1 MGRKRIYEIARELGV
16 SSKDLV
22 TKLEEMGL
30 SGMKAANSVD
40 DDEYTLIL
48 NLYREEGKKATAE
61 EKPAE
66 KAAAPKP
73 TGKPEPE
80 VAKAEPE
87 TAGAPAKAPRV
98 RVPHYGDPRPPVV
111 SVLGHIDHGKTTLLD
126 AIRNSHLAEKEAGGI
141 TQGVAAYQ
149 VDLHG
154 KKITFIDTP
163 GHKAF
168 TGMRA
173 RGAQATDIAVLVVAA
188 DDGVMAQTVE
198 AIDHIRAAGIPMVV
212 AVNKIDKPNADVNKV
227 LGDLAQHGLTPEAW
241 GGDTIT
247 VEISA
252 LQGTNIEELLEM
264 ILLVAEM
271 EDLRA
276 DPKGATE
283 AVIIESH
290 LSVGR
295 GPVATAI
302 VRNGTLSD
310 KDWVVAG
317 GAWGRVK
324 ALLDETGTRRV
335 SAKPGEAVEILGF
348 GEVPMVGTTVA
359 VVQSQAEAKSAAAKQ
374 AEALK
379 PKRDRRV
386 LTLDELFANAEER
399 VRLELV
405 LKASS
410 TGGLEAAKRELD
422 TLHIEGVELGI
433 LHAGVGGITESDI
446 LLAASVTQD
455 AFVVGFGVK
464 PDTKAARMAE
474 QQGVVVLS
482 YEIIYDLVDEIS
494 RALKRRLAPEF
505 EEVQTGVVEVRNLFK
520 IPSGRVAG
528 CAVVEGKITRR
539 SHVRVLRGDKEMF
552 VGEIASL
559 RRFEEDAKE
568 VLAGREC
575 GIHLKDFDDIEIGDK
590 LIAFDLKEIER

>member
-1 MGRKRIYEIARELGV
+1 MGRKRVYEIARELDV
-16 SSKDLV
+16 SSKDLIS
-22 TKLEEMGL
+22 KLEEMGL

-40 DDEYTLIL
+40 EEEYTLIV
-48 NLYREEGKKATAE
+48 NLYREERGGPATSAP
-61 EKPAE
+61 EKSVSE
-66 KAAAPKP
+66 KQPEAPRVEAAPK
-73 TGKPEPE
+73 T
-80 VAKAEPE
+80 
-87 TAGAPAKAPRV
+87 PRE
-98 RVPHYGDPRPPVV
+98 RVVHHGDPRPPVV

-126 AIRNSHLAEKEAGGI
+126 AIRSSHLAEKEAGGI

-149 VDLHG
+149 VDLRG
-154 KKITFIDTP
+154 KKITFLDTP

-212 AVNKIDKPNADVNKV
+212 AINKTDKPNADVNKV
-227 LGDLAQHGLTPEAW
+227 LGDLAEHGLTPEVW
-241 GGDTIT
+241 GGETIT

-276 DPKGATE
+276 DPKAATE

-290 LSVGR
+290 LSAGR

-302 VRNGTLSD
+302 VRNGTLHE

-317 GAWGRVK
+317 GSWGRVK
-324 ALLDETGTRRV
+324 ALLDETGTRRAV
-335 SAKPGEAVEILGF
+335 AQPGEAVQILGF
-348 GEVPMVGTTVA
+348 GDVPMVGTSLA
-359 VVQSQAEAKSAAAKQ
+359 VVASQAEAKSRAENQ
-374 AEALK
+374 ADALK
-379 PKRDRRV
+379 PKRVRRV
-386 LTLDELFANAEER
+386 LTLDELFENAEEER

-410 TGGLEAAKRELD
+410 TGGLEAARRELD
-422 TLHIEGVELGI
+422 LLHIEGVELGI
-433 LHAGVGGITESDI
+433 LHAGVGAITESDI
-446 LLAASVTQD
+446 LLAASVAQD

-464 PDTKAARMAE
+464 PDAKAARLAE
-474 QQGVVVLS
+474 QQGIVLLS
-482 YEIIYDLVDEIS
+482 YDIIYDLVDEIT
-494 RALKRRLAPEF
+494 RALKRRLAPEY
-505 EEVQTGVVEVRNLFK
+505 EEIQMGIAEVRNLFK

-528 CAVVEGKITRR
+528 CAVVDGKVTRR
-539 SHVRVLRGDKEMF
+539 SRIRVLRGDKEMF

-559 RRFEEDAKE
+559 RRFEEDARE

-575 GIHLKDFDDIEIGDK
+575 GIHLKDFDDVEVGDK
-590 LIAFDLKEIER
+590 LIAFELKEIER

>member
-1 MGRKRIYEIARELGV
+1 MGRKRVYEIARELDV
-16 SSKDLV
+16 SSKDLIS
-22 TKLEEMGL
+22 KLEEMGL

-40 DDEYTLIL
+40 EEEYTLIV
-48 NLYREEGKKATAE
+48 NLYREERGGPATSAP
-61 EKPAE
+61 EKSVSE
-66 KAAAPKP
+66 KQPEAPRVEAAPK
-73 TGKPEPE
+73 T
-80 VAKAEPE
+80 
-87 TAGAPAKAPRV
+87 PRE
-98 RVPHYGDPRPPVV
+98 RVVHHGDPRPPVV

-126 AIRNSHLAEKEAGGI
+126 AIRSSHLAEKEAGGI

-149 VDLHG
+149 VDLRG
-154 KKITFIDTP
+154 KKITFLDTP

-212 AVNKIDKPNADVNKV
+212 AINKTDKPNADVNKV
-227 LGDLAQHGLTPEAW
+227 LGDLAEHGLTPEVW
-241 GGDTIT
+241 GGETIT

-252 LQGTNIEELLEM
+252 LQGKNIEELLEM

-276 DPKGATE
+276 DPKAATE

-290 LSVGR
+290 LSAGR

-302 VRNGTLSD
+302 VRNGTLHE

-317 GAWGRVK
+317 GSWGRVK
-324 ALLDETGTRRV
+324 ALLDETGTRRAV
-335 SAKPGEAVEILGF
+335 AQPGEAVQILGF
-348 GEVPMVGTTVA
+348 GDVPMVGTSLA
-359 VVQSQAEAKSAAAKQ
+359 VVASQAEAKSRAENQ
-374 AEALK
+374 ADALK
-379 PKRDRRV
+379 PKRVRRV
-386 LTLDELFANAEER
+386 LTLDELFENAEEER

-410 TGGLEAAKRELD
+410 TGGLEAARRELD
-422 TLHIEGVELGI
+422 LLHIEGVELGI
-433 LHAGVGGITESDI
+433 LHAGVGAITESDI
-446 LLAASVTQD
+446 LLAASVAQD

-464 PDTKAARMAE
+464 PDAKAARLAE
-474 QQGVVVLS
+474 QQGIVLLS
-482 YEIIYDLVDEIS
+482 YDIIYDLVDEIT
-494 RALKRRLAPEF
+494 RALKRRLAPEY
-505 EEVQTGVVEVRNLFK
+505 EEIQMGIAEVRNLFK

-528 CAVVEGKITRR
+528 CAVVDGKVTRR
-539 SHVRVLRGDKEMF
+539 SRIRVLRGDKEMF

-559 RRFEEDAKE
+559 RRFEEDARE

-575 GIHLKDFDDIEIGDK
+575 GIHLKDFDDVEVGDK
-590 LIAFDLKEIER
+590 LIAFELKEIER

>member
-1 MGRKRIYEIARELGV
+1 MGRKRVYEIARELDV
-16 SSKDLV
+16 SSKDLIS
-22 TKLEEMGL
+22 KLEEMGL

-40 DDEYTLIL
+40 EEEYTLIV
-48 NLYREEGKKATAE
+48 NLYREERGGPATSAP
-61 EKPAE
+61 EKSASE
-66 KAAAPKP
+66 KQPEAPRVEAAPK
-73 TGKPEPE
+73 T
-80 VAKAEPE
+80 
-87 TAGAPAKAPRV
+87 PRE
-98 RVPHYGDPRPPVV
+98 RVVHHGDPRPPVV

-126 AIRNSHLAEKEAGGI
+126 AIRSSHLAEKEAGGI

-149 VDLHG
+149 VDLRG
-154 KKITFIDTP
+154 KKITFLDTP

-212 AVNKIDKPNADVNKV
+212 AINKTDKPNADVNKV
-227 LGDLAQHGLTPEAW
+227 LGDLAEHGLTPEVW
-241 GGDTIT
+241 GGETIT

-252 LQGTNIEELLEM
+252 LQGKNIEELLEM

-276 DPKGATE
+276 DPKAATE

-290 LSVGR
+290 LSAGR

-302 VRNGTLSD
+302 VRNGTLHE

-317 GAWGRVK
+317 GSWGRVK
-324 ALLDETGTRRV
+324 ALLDETGTRRAV
-335 SAKPGEAVEILGF
+335 AQPGEAVQILGF
-348 GEVPMVGTTVA
+348 GDVPMVGTSLA
-359 VVQSQAEAKSAAAKQ
+359 VVASQAEAKSRAENQ
-374 AEALK
+374 ADALK
-379 PKRDRRV
+379 PKRVRRV
-386 LTLDELFANAEER
+386 LTLDELFENAEEER

-410 TGGLEAAKRELD
+410 TGGLEAARRELD
-422 TLHIEGVELGI
+422 LLHIEGVELGI
-433 LHAGVGGITESDI
+433 LHAGVGAITESDI
-446 LLAASVTQD
+446 LLAASVAQD

-464 PDTKAARMAE
+464 PDAKAARLAE
-474 QQGVVVLS
+474 QQGIVLLS
-482 YEIIYDLVDEIS
+482 YDIIYDLVDEIT
-494 RALKRRLAPEF
+494 RALKRRLAPEY
-505 EEVQTGVVEVRNLFK
+505 EEIQMGIAEVRNLFK

-528 CAVVEGKITRR
+528 CAVVDGKVTRR
-539 SHVRVLRGDKEMF
+539 SRIRVLRGDKEMF

-559 RRFEEDAKE
+559 RRFEEDARE

-575 GIHLKDFDDIEIGDK
+575 GIHLKDFDDVEVGDK
-590 LIAFDLKEIER
+590 LIAFELKEIER